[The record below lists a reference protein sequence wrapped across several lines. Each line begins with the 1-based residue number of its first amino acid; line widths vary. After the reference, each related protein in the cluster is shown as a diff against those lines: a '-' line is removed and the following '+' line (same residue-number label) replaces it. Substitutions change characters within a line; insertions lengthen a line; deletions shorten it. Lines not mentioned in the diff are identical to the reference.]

1 MSIFLRI
8 LQPLVTHGLVS
19 CDTSANIT
27 AQRPLSAVFYGL
39 STSDTSRGRPQTHR
53 ELTAW
58 LQTLGFAVFP
68 GQFAS
73 GPEQLQQAVAH
84 FVAHRHDFAFEI
96 DGAVI
101 KVNEHALQQE
111 LGQVSRAPRWAIA
124 YKMAPEQATTEVLD
138 IGINVGR
145 TGALTPV
152 ALLKPVSVGGVT
164 ISRATLHN
172 AYELARKDIRVG
184 DTVLVQRAGDVIP
197 EIVSVI
203 LAKRPKGAKGYV
215 FPQQCP
221 ICHTPAVRPEEEVV
235 WRCPSFDCPAQT
247 AERLRH
253 FASRRA
259 MDIDGL
265 GEKLI
270 AELTARRPRL
280 TPADLYALTS
290 DDLLSLPRFG
300 AKRAE
305 NLLQA
310 LQQSRVRPIS
320 RIIFALG
327 IRHVGEFVAE
337 RLATVFDTLPKLLGA
352 TDVEALVT
360 IPGIGP
366 EVAHSVV
373 TFLGAPAMRR
383 QIEALMAAGV
393 EPARDETASGA
404 PTVTEPKL
412 TGLSVVLTGHL
423 ESLSRQQ
430 AQALIAAHGG
440 RAASSVSKKTAF
452 VVAGTEPGSKLDRA
466 QALGVPVLDE
476 AGFLSRLAA
485 LEPPG

>member
-1 MSIFLRI
+1 
-8 LQPLVTHGLVS
+8 
-19 CDTSANIT
+19 
-27 AQRPLSAVFYGL
+27 
-39 STSDTSRGRPQTHR
+39 
-53 ELTAW
+53 
-58 LQTLGFAVFP
+58 
-68 GQFAS
+68 
-73 GPEQLQQAVAH
+73 
-84 FVAHRHDFAFEI
+84 
-96 DGAVI
+96 
-101 KVNEHALQQE
+101 
-111 LGQVSRAPRWAIA
+111 
-124 YKMAPEQATTEVLD
+124 
-138 IGINVGR
+138 
-145 TGALTPV
+145 V
-152 ALLKPVSVGGVT
+152 ALLAPVSVGGVT

-172 AYELARKDIRVG
+172 VHELARKDIRVG

-203 LAKRPKGAKGYV
+203 PAKRPKGAKAYV
-215 FPQQCP
+215 FPQKCP
-221 ICHTPAVRPEEEVV
+221 ICHTPAVRPDEEVV

-280 TPADLYALTS
+280 TPAELYALTS
-290 DDLLSLPRFG
+290 EDLLALPRFG

-310 LQQSRVRPIS
+310 LQQSRLRPMS

-352 TDVEALVT
+352 TDVETLMT

-373 TFLGAPAMRR
+373 TFLGAPAMRS

-393 EPARDETASGA
+393 EPARDETASAA
-404 PTVTEPKL
+404 PAVTEPKL

-423 ESLSRQQ
+423 TSLTRQQ

-476 AGFLSRLAA
+476 AGFLRRLAA
-485 LEPPG
+485 S